1 MALGLG
7 THASGTR
14 LAVFLDKGAH
24 VRPEVFL
31 PDGGEG
37 FVLSEVS
44 REDVVM
50 FVLQELE
57 SEVVFVRYVD
67 PVVPTE

>member
-7 THASGTR
+7 AHASGTR

-24 VRPEVFL
+24 VQPEVFL
-31 PDGGEG
+31 PDSGEG

-44 REDVVM
+44 CKDVVM
-50 FVLQELE
+50 FVLQESE
-57 SEVVFVRYVD
+57 SEVVFVRYID
-67 PVVPTE
+67 PVVLTE